1 MKIKLLMAAL
11 AGFTF
16 TACTNNIPSLDSST
30 KVTKPVRYAQPSEAK
45 LAAFHPVMTKVALS
59 TREDPKYN
67 RMALDTTEKK
77 EWFQH
82 LMYRLWN
89 RDISKG
95 QFISEGLAKYPTHR
109 YEFNFIANGFQKY
122 S

>member
-1 MKIKLLMAAL
+1 MKIKLLMAVL

-16 TACTNNIPSLDSST
+16 TACTNNVPSLAPAAA
-30 KVTKPVRYAQPSEAK
+30 PVRYAQPSEAK

-77 EWFQH
+77 EWFQN

>member
-1 MKIKLLMAAL
+1 MKIKLLIAAV
-11 AGFTF
+11 AGFAF
-16 TACTNNIPSLDSST
+16 TACTNNVPTLT
-30 KVTKPVRYAQPSEAK
+30 PAPAPVKYVQPTEAK

-82 LMYRLWN
+82 LMYRLWD
-89 RDISKG
+89 REISKS
-95 QFISEGLAKYPTHR
+95 QFISEGLAKYPTHG
-109 YEFNFIANGFQKY
+109 YEFNFIANGFQKH

>member
-1 MKIKLLMAAL
+1 MKIKLLMAVL

-16 TACTNNIPSLDSST
+16 TACTNNVPSPTTASV
-30 KVTKPVRYAQPSEAK
+30 KYAQPSEAK
-45 LAAFHPVMTKVALS
+45 LAEFHPIMRKVALS

-77 EWFQH
+77 EWFQD

-89 RDISKG
+89 RDISKS
-95 QFISEGLAKYPTHR
+95 QFISRGLAKYPTHK
-109 YEFNFIANGFQKY
+109 YEFNFIANGFQKH